1 MISITT
7 PATDRNLLTA
17 AQLRR
22 VAGVSADSVELTE
35 LGLQVSDSISNM
47 CKVVS
52 DGVSVPTLRS
62 ETITQTFRSVCQDE
76 LLLDRVPVTS
86 ITSVTVDDTVLADI
100 EYEQSTGLLRRLNT
114 SDHQTR
120 WYGRKIV
127 VVYVAGY
134 ATVPT
139 DLALA
144 ASEYV
149 KLLWSAG
156 DRDPTKKAEW
166 IDGMGKDEWFEGG
179 DDMVMESIKSRLA
192 PYMNYGV

>member
-17 AQLRR
+17 VQLRR
-22 VAGVSADSVELTE
+22 AAGVSADSVELTE
-35 LGLQVSDSISNM
+35 LGLRVSDSISNM
-47 CKVVS
+47 CKVIS

-86 ITSVTVDDTVLADI
+86 ITSVTVDDTVLADT

-114 SDHQTR
+114 SDHQIR

-127 VVYVAGY
+127 IVYVAGY

-144 ASEYV
+144 AAEYV

-179 DDMVMESIKSRLA
+179 DDMVMESIKGRLA

>member
-17 AQLRR
+17 VQLRR
-22 VAGVSADSVELTE
+22 AAGVSADSVELTE

-52 DGVSVPTLRS
+52 DGVSVPTLLS

-76 LLLDRVPVTS
+76 LLLSRVPVTS
-86 ITSVTVDDTVLADI
+86 ITSVTVDDTVLADT
-100 EYEQSTGLLRRLNT
+100 EYEQSAGLLRRLT
-114 SDHQTR
+114 TTDHQIR
-120 WYGRKIV
+120 WYGRKITV
-127 VVYVAGY
+127 MYVAGH

-179 DDMVMESIKSRLA
+179 DDMVMTSITNRLA